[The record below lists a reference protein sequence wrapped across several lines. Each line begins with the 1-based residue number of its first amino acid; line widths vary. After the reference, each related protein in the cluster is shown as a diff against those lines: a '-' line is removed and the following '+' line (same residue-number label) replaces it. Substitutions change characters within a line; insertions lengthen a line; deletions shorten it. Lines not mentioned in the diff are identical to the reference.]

1 MSISSA
7 IISVFRVLL
16 INFSNSLSVLARK
29 MKEMSIRKVLG
40 ATVWNLGR
48 IINKEFFWS
57 VLLACLI
64 GGPLSFLGIKS
75 ILTEISPEMTNPG
88 LLPILVAF
96 LGLLGITSIAVVGY
110 VYNAYVK
117 NPIVY
122 LRDE

>member
-1 MSISSA
+1 
-7 IISVFRVLL
+7 
-16 INFSNSLSVLARK
+16 